1 MTGDAPGKTPVSAL
15 ETLAGTAISPGSSEL
30 RNHLQATLG
39 MLAHEALDVLF
50 LGQGD
55 ILIAHE
61 RLLLGSAQRLQFEPK
76 FIFRRALSLGACA
89 VILAHNH
96 PSGDDRPSAEDVT
109 ATQWLVHLGQM
120 LGIEIAEH
128 LIVARHG
135 CHAML
140 QTPKMSKST
149 AFAHFFDLKDN
160 AACCRHDDGRVCPTA
175 AANARLAAW
184 HRNRRRELIG
194 QLSLLANPAWDMLI
208 DLFLHAEC
216 GKQVSIS
223 ALCFGSCLPMSTA
236 LRHVRKLCD
245 SGLVTRQIDPLDG
258 RRSLVALSN
267 HAFDRLN
274 EYFCSSAN
282 FSYKYNVINFRFNP
296 ATW

>member
-1 MTGDAPGKTPVSAL
+1 MTGETPNAAQISGLHAL
-15 ETLAGTAISPGSSEL
+15 TGNRVSPGSRVL
-30 RNHLQATLG
+30 REHLPATLG
-39 MLAHEALDVLF
+39 ILAHEALEVLF
-50 LGQGD
+50 LDQRH

-61 RLLLGSAQRLQFEPK
+61 RLLQGSAQRLLIEPG
-76 FIFRRALSLGACA
+76 FIFRRALALGASA

-96 PSGDDRPSAEDVT
+96 PSGDPRPSPEDLE
-109 ATQWLVHLGQM
+109 ATQSLVRLGRM
-120 LGIEIAEH
+120 LGVEIAEH
-128 LIVARHG
+128 LIVVRRG

-140 QTPKMSKST
+140 RTPITRPT
-149 AFAHFFDLKDN
+149 ALAAFFELN
-160 AACCRHDDGRVCPTA
+160 ESAPGCVHERGSVCPTA
-175 AANARLAAW
+175 AANARLAAG

-245 SGLVTRQIDPLDG
+245 SGLVTRQVDPLDA
-258 RRSLVALSN
+258 RRSLVTLSN
-267 HAFDRLN
+267 YALERVN
-274 EYFCSSAN
+274 EYFCSYTN
-282 FSYKYNVINFRFNP
+282 NLWK
-296 ATW
+296 